1 MDNLGKISA
10 FGKNISY
17 VYSRT
22 MPRGFS
28 NAPLKIC

>member
-22 MPRGFS
+22 ILRGIR
-28 NAPLKIC
+28 NAPLKMC